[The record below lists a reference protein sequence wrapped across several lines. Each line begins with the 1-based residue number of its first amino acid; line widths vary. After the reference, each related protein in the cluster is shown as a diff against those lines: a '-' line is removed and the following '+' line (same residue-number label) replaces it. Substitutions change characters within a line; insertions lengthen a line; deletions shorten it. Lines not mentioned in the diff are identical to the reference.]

1 MRTACDVTAQ
11 TYKGNCHC
19 GTFRFEIDA
28 PPIKQ
33 VETCNCSI
41 CFKKGYLGIF
51 LPEIYFRVTKGKEN
65 ELTSYE
71 FGAKTMP
78 HKFCPVC
85 GTGVMLR
92 RIPAP
97 SEHEEVYINIRAL
110 MDVNTSDLKIKM
122 HNSHPPHCLMQGAF
136 LLNLSDG
143 YLPPADSQPT
153 DTKVYTG
160 GCHCGAVSLAPR
172 SSLLSKVRV
181 KEDNCSICRRNA
193 NVCIYPNKRHVSI
206 SGEENTT
213 KYLFGQKFNGHC
225 FCKTCRVPLFM
236 RLHGPP
242 KEVVDT
248 WPEARQKMV
257 KEKIE
262 VIPIR
267 VAVLDV

>member
-1 MRTACDVTAQ
+1 M
-11 TYKGNCHC
+11 
-19 GTFRFEIDA
+19 
-28 PPIKQ
+28 
-33 VETCNCSI
+33 
-41 CFKKGYLGIF
+41 
-51 LPEIYFRVTKGKEN
+51 
-65 ELTSYE
+65 TSYE

-110 MDVNTSDLKIKM
+110 MDVNTSDLKIKIFDGKSM
-122 HNSHPPHCLMQGAF
+122 YPDYPKPPFKG
-136 LLNLSDG
+136 D
-143 YLPPADSQPT
+143 LPPADSQPT